1 MSDPISAAVGVGGS
15 LLSGA
20 IGAKAA
26 KSAANTQAD
35 AAYAA
40 QELQK
45 QQFDLVNQQQA
56 PGRAMGYGAFNRIGS
71 MLEGTTP
78 TYDTEGNP
86 IGTQTGTGY
95 LTHQFNADDL
105 NANLAPNYEFMKNQ
119 GLGAVGQSLNV
130 GGGGSNVTRGGIKFA
145 EDYAGNAYQSAFDNY
160 LKQKTGIY
168 NTLAGIAGLGQV
180 AQGATNTAGQN
191 YATNAGNLGVGAAT
205 ASAGGTVGAANALT
219 GGIGNAA
226 NSYYLS
232 NLLSP
237 SSSSGINYNP
247 ITSIGSGTPGV
258 TFGASQIPAWNGIGG
273 SWATSDRRLKTNIE
287 HIGMYKNGL
296 KKYTWDYIWGEKG
309 TGAMADEVEKL
320 IPEAVKV
327 LFGYKHVNYALLGD

>member
-1 MSDPISAAVGVGGS
+1 MSSIAAAVVASSVISSVVGS
-15 LLSGA
+15 
-20 IGAKAA
+20 KAA
-26 KSAANTQAD
+26 KSAARTQAD
-35 AAYAA
+35 AAVQAA
-40 QELQK
+40 ELQK
-45 QQFDLVNQQQA
+45 EQFDLVNEQQA
-56 PGRAMGYGAFNRIGS
+56 PGRALGYGSYNRIGS
-71 MLEGTTP
+71 MLEGTSP
-78 TYDTEGNP
+78 TYDAEGKP
-86 IGTQTGTGY
+86 TGTQTGSGY

-119 GLGAVGQSLNV
+119 GLGAVTQGLNV
-130 GGGGSNVTRGGIKFA
+130 GGGGSNVNRGAIKFA

-168 NTLAGIAGLGQV
+168 NTLAGIAGLGQT
-180 AQGATNTAGQN
+180 AIGATGTAGQN

-205 ASAGGTVGAANALT
+205 ASAGGTVGAANAIT

-309 TGAMADEVEKL
+309 TGAMADEVEMFM
-320 IPEAVKV
+320 PDAVAI
-327 LFGYKHVNYALLGD
+327 FNGYKVVNYAMLGA

>member
-1 MSDPISAAVGVGGS
+1 MSDPISAVVGVGGS

-45 QQFDLVNQQQA
+45 QQFDLVNAQQA
-56 PGRAMGYGAFNRIGS
+56 PGRAMGYGAYNRIGS
-71 MLEGTTP
+71 LLEGTSP
-78 TYDTEGNP
+78 TYDAQGNP
-86 IGTQTGTGY
+86 TGTQAGTGY

-205 ASAGGTVGAANALT
+205 ASAGGTVGAANAIT

-226 NSYYLS
+226 NTYMLS
-232 NLLSP
+232 NLL
-237 SSSSGINYNP
+237 G
-247 ITSIGSGTPGV
+247 
-258 TFGASQIPAWNGIGG
+258 GG
-273 SWATSDRRLKTNIE
+273 SVGGTGAGNEFAGGKPDWMYSDRRLKTNIE
-287 HIGMYKNGL
+287 HIGNFESGL
-296 KKYTWDYIWGEKG
+296 KKYTWDYVWGKKG
-309 TGAMADEVEKL
+309 TGAMADEVEMFM
-320 IPEAVKV
+320 PDAVAI
-327 LFGYKHVNYALLGD
+327 FNGYKVVNYAMLGA

>member
-1 MSDPISAAVGVGGS
+1 MPNPTAGVLGGASVISGVM
-15 LLSGA
+15 
-20 IGAKAA
+20 GAKAA
-26 KSAANTQAD
+26 KSAAKTQAG
-35 AAYAA
+35 AADRAT
-40 QELQK
+40 QLQRE
-45 QQFDLVNQQQA
+45 QFDLVNQQQA

-145 EDYAGNAYQSAFDNY
+145 EDYAGNAYQNAFNNY
-160 LKQKTGIY
+160 TAQRTGIY
-168 NTLAGIAGLGQV
+168 NTLANIAGLGQV

-219 GGIGNAA
+219 GGLGNAA

-237 SSSSGINYNP
+237 SAGGTGVAFGSGAPGINL
-247 ITSIGSGTPGV
+247 S
-258 TFGASQIPAWNGIGG
+258 ASNMPSSWNDIGG